1 MPVRFNNPLHNENCL
16 DLLLRCTSARCYTIC
31 WRLHMLCFVTFPD
44 TRGERLSGSSLTST
58 ISVTSSMWFVA
69 IQPKTHT
76 SCGWLA
82 TSQSNRFPVKSPRSV
97 SSFWLCEKGYAINF
111 KHASIAW
118 TVFEVWRTVSFENV
132 SRHST
137 LAHRA
142 RRLTK
147 TSLSYARTTILNL
160 KLYTRP
166 LHNRK
171 ENKKHVAGGKC
182 I

>member
-1 MPVRFNNPLHNENCL
+1 
-16 DLLLRCTSARCYTIC
+16 
-31 WRLHMLCFVTFPD
+31 MLCFVTFPD

-69 IQPKTHT
+69 VQTKNTHKLRLT
-76 SCGWLA
+76 RSLA
-82 TSQSNRFPVKSPRSV
+82 INHFPVKSPRSV

-132 SRHST
+132 IRHST